1 MSNKKGYKRK
11 NCDFEIKA
19 DAKNRMVE
27 GYFSAFDNID
37 SDADKILKGAFTKS
51 IKEHGPNS

>member
-1 MSNKKGYKRK
+1 MNNKKGYKRK

-19 DAKNRMVE
+19 DTKNRMVE

-37 SDADKILKGAFTKS
+37 SDFDKILK
-51 IKEHGPNS
+51 